1 MEEETAGPSVKVDI
15 NRVLSIDSTS
25 RDLQTAYL
33 ITSLVLSVGCGL
45 LLIFLVWKKESLQK
59 PSYYLRCN
67 LAVDDVIFTSVMI
80 PIRIYALFQQD
91 VFGKHLLCI
100 GRTLVVPTCVLSM
113 FGTYLLMAIDLYQF
127 VCHPLHY
134 HERVTTKRVGVSILT
149 IRAFSLFLVAAP
161 VAFGGLP
168 KYGMPCQIDPE
179 NTVSIS
185 LININ
190 IIVLSST
197 ILAIPMFYYRVF
209 KEARKQ
215 QERDENRDLWV
226 FQTKAF
232 KMMLPHAIVLTVSVA
247 TTVFQVAIT
256 RAVISKEQMSQRA
269 LIVADHVSA
278 LLFLT
283 LSSMANPIICSFRL
297 PEFRRAIRE
306 LCGFPTNTPPAVS
319 ARRRDMEM
327 AAITSRR
334 QVAHATELV
343 PAQSNTNGLKPAV
356 EDIPSD
362 QAQGQTTRGD
372 EASTFH
378 RTPCQCGRFKTT
390 VAADSAGRCTC

>member
-1 MEEETAGPSVKVDI
+1 
-15 NRVLSIDSTS
+15 
-25 RDLQTAYL
+25 
-33 ITSLVLSVGCGL
+33 
-45 LLIFLVWKKESLQK
+45 
-59 PSYYLRCN
+59 
-67 LAVDDVIFTSVMI
+67 
-80 PIRIYALFQQD
+80 
-91 VFGKHLLCI
+91 
-100 GRTLVVPTCVLSM
+100 M
-113 FGTYLLMAIDLYQF
+113 FGTYLLMAIDLYHF

-149 IRAFSLFLVAAP
+149 IRAFSLFLGIAP

-179 NTVSIS
+179 NIVSIS

-190 IIVLSST
+190 ILVLSST
-197 ILAIPMFYYRVF
+197 ILVIPMFYYRVF

-215 QERDENRDLWV
+215 QERDENRNLWV

-232 KMMLPHAIVLTVSVA
+232 KTMLPYAIVLTVSVA

-306 LCGFPTNTPPAVS
+306 LCGLPTNTPPAVP
-319 ARRRDMEM
+319 ARRQGDMEM
-327 AAITSRR
+327 VAITSRR
-334 QVAHATELV
+334 QVAQATELV
-343 PAQSNTNGLKPAV
+343 PAQSNTNGLKPAAEV
-356 EDIPSD
+356 IPSD
-362 QAQGQTTRGD
+362 QAQRQTMQGEVSPGPSTENRAYAPFQLTVRADVHAEPTASSGQDITETLPGQLNL
-372 EASTFH
+372 E
-378 RTPCQCGRFKTT
+378 
-390 VAADSAGRCTC
+390 V